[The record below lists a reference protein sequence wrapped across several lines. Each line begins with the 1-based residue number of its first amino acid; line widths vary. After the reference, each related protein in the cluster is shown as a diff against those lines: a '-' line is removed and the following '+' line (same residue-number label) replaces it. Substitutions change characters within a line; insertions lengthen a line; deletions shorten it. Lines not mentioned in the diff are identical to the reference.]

1 MSAEAA
7 TQTTPA
13 ETAEQPKPKAPET
26 AAKPEATSEEPVPQ
40 VKKVQDLRK
49 LLADKR
55 AIRERDAVA
64 VAAERGIKTRK
75 ERQDEAKAADEAK
88 QAKLASKP
96 ASKDEKPKAEAKDAK
111 KPEPASDRDESGRFL
126 PKDGKPPAPKPAPA
140 DDDSPPPAAAKAAPA
155 GDAKTDAKID
165 ATTEKLE
172 DLGAKVP
179 KQGED
184 ETDKRYEARIS
195 RMLLDAK
202 DKDVRLR
209 QAEDRTKAAEER
221 AKKVDDFEKLIAR
234 VRADELDEDA
244 LEQLTG
250 KSWVDLIKGVASG
263 ERKFKA
269 KTRLPPELQ
278 RVQTELEQT
287 LARAKEREDAI
298 VREAKERK
306 DAEEREA
313 TEARRADTRK
323 NEVAHV
329 RKFLEDNAENL
340 PRASA
345 AVGHLSEKLLDRW
358 YATWEDACRDPK
370 TGAVKWDV
378 SKQPEL
384 SEVATKFE
392 ALLSDEL
399 SSIFGSER
407 ALRSALADPKT
418 RELVVRLVAE
428 SDSTSQ
434 SKQSPSSQQKGNQ
447 TADADGPRTLSKKVT
462 QEAVPTDRKA
472 SPDAVMAEKLERL
485 AMWRA
490 GRLAR

>member
-7 TQTTPA
+7 QTTQPT

-26 AAKPEATSEEPVPQ
+26 AAKPEATTEEPVPQ

-75 ERQDEAKAADEAK
+75 EREDEAKAADEAK
-88 QAKLASKP
+88 KAKLASKP
-96 ASKDEKPKAEAKDAK
+96 APKDEKPKAEAKDAK
-111 KPEPASDRDESGRFL
+111 KLEPASERDESGRFL

-140 DDDSPPPAAAKAAPA
+140 DDDSPPPAAAKAESTATEKRI
-155 GDAKTDAKID
+155 DAKV
-165 ATTEKLE
+165 EQLE
-172 DLGAKVP
+172 DVAGKAPEQGAS
-179 KQGED
+179 
-184 ETDKRYEARIS
+184 ETDKKYEARIS

-202 DKDVRLR
+202 EKDVRLR
-209 QAEDRTKAAEER
+209 QAEERSKAAEER

-313 TEARRADTRK
+313 IEARRADTRK